1 MIKERYIRELAQQQ
15 LEGTDMF
22 VVRVIVKPGNRIQL
36 ILDGDR
42 DLRIED
48 CMQIS
53 RFIEGKLDRDSEDFE
68 LTVSSAGL
76 DQPFSMIRQYRK
88 YLNREVEILMHEGS
102 RFSATLKDV
111 TDQEI
116 AFIRHTKKG
125 VKNPKQ
131 EESEQRLPFSEIK
144 ETRPAIVFKK

>member
-1 MIKERYIRELAQQQ
+1 MIKEKHIRELAGQQ

-42 DLRIED
+42 DLTIED
-48 CMQIS
+48 CMRLS

-76 DQPFSMIRQYRK
+76 DQPFSMMRQYRK
-88 YLNREVEILMHEGS
+88 YLGREVEVKLLDDS
-102 RFSATLKDV
+102 RFTATLKDV

-125 VKNPKQ
+125 EKKAKQ
-131 EESEQRLPFSEIK
+131 QESEQRLPFSEIK
-144 ETRPAIVFKK
+144 ETRPAIIFKR